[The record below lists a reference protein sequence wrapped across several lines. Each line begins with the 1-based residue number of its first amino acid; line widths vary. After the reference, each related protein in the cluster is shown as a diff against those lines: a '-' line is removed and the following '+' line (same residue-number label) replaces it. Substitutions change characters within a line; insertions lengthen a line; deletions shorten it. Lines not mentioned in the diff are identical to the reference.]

1 MLKALSYDEMRGTYS
16 VGKIG
21 SRTQLALTGLFF
33 PNACMIVRSFLFFS
47 TSKGAMLGMALVMFV
62 GHSPELTI
70 HKRSNRTCT
79 AYPGTIDNKFNNERL
94 CNFLLRVKD

>member
-33 PNACMIVRSFLFFS
+33 PNACMIVRSFFIFFYF
-47 TSKGAMLGMALVMFV
+47 KGSHVRDGACYVCWSFA
-62 GHSPELTI
+62 
-70 HKRSNRTCT
+70 R
-79 AYPGTIDNKFNNERL
+79 AYDPQEIQPHVHGISRYDW
-94 CNFLLRVKD
+94 

>member
-16 VGKIG
+16 VGEIG
-21 SRTQLALTGLFF
+21 SRTQLDGIILSESMYDCSF
-33 PNACMIVRSFLFFS
+33 FLFFS
-47 TSKGAMLGMALVMFV
+47 TSKGATLGMALVMFV

-94 CNFLLRVKD
+94 FNFLLRVKD

>member
-1 MLKALSYDEMRGTYS
+1 MLVRLVPVRN
-16 VGKIG
+16 
-21 SRTQLALTGLFF
+21 LTGLFF

-47 TSKGAMLGMALVMFV
+47 TSKGATLGMALVMFV

-79 AYPGTIDNKFNNERL
+79 AYPGTIENKFENERL
-94 CNFLLRVKD
+94 FNFLLRVRPSSNVDLYMYRT

>member
-16 VGKIG
+16 VGEIG
-21 SRTQLALTGLFF
+21 SVRNLTGLFF
-33 PNACMIVRSFLFFS
+33 PNAFMIVRSFLFFS
-47 TSKGAMLGMALVMFV
+47 TSKGATLGMALVMFV

-79 AYPGTIDNKFNNERL
+79 AYPGTIENKFNNERL
-94 CNFLLRVKD
+94 FNFLLRVKD